1 LTRFVLDASVAL
13 AWFLDN
19 PVPPYATRIKQLLL
33 DRGRAV
39 VPRLWHLEMANGI
52 AVAERRRILTVVEGT
67 RCLTLMEE
75 LLAQA
80 IETSSELPTMRQALT
95 TARAF
100 HLSAYDGVYLDTAR
114 GEGLPLA
121 TLDQSLRAAAR
132 RASVELLQL

>member
-1 LTRFVLDASVAL
+1 MKYVLDASVAL

-19 PVPPYATRIKQLLL
+19 PVPLYATRVKQLLL
-33 DRGRAV
+33 AGARAV
-39 VPRLWHLEMANGI
+39 VPRLWHLEMANGL

-67 RCLTLMEE
+67 RSLTLVEE
-75 LLAQA
+75 LSQA
-80 IETSSELPTMRQALT
+80 IETSSEFPTMRQALT

-114 GEGLPLA
+114 SEGLPVA

-132 RASVELLQL
+132 RASVELLQW